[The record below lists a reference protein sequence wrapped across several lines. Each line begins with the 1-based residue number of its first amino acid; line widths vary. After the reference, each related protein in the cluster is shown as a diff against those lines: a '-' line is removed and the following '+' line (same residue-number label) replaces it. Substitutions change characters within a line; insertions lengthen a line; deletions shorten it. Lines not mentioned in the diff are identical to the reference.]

1 MVRVK
6 RSYQA
11 IIADHFARHRQM
23 AFITGPRQVGKTTL
37 SMSIGK
43 QTDTRYLNWDDPED
57 RDLLLTGSASMAEHL
72 ALDKARAKP
81 LTVIF
86 DEIHKYS
93 GWKQFVKGFYDRY
106 KDRCNIIV
114 TGSARMDSFRK
125 GGDSLMGRY
134 FNYRLHPLSVAELL
148 NGPSPENEYGP
159 QRKLSG
165 KQFQALLQWGGFP
178 DPFIKRDQRFYNRW
192 SRLREQQLIR
202 EDIREMTRVQELD
215 QLEMLALLLKNQAGQ
230 LTGYTSLAKK
240 IRVSVDTIRRWVLVL
255 ESLYYC
261 FTVRP
266 WSRNITRSILKEPK
280 YFLWDWSQCDDEGAL
295 CENFIASHLLKAAH
309 FWTDTGLGNYD
320 LYYVRDKE
328 KREVDFLVTKNRKPW
343 MLVEAKKSSGAAL
356 SPGLRHFSKALN
368 VSHAFQAVVDDDYE
382 DVDVFSCKTPV
393 IVPAGTLLSQL
404 C

>member
-1 MVRVK
+1 
-6 RSYQA
+6 
-11 IIADHFARHRQM
+11 M

-37 SMSIGK
+37 SMSVGK
-43 QTDTRYLNWDDPED
+43 RADTRYLNWDDFED
-57 RDLLLTGSASMAEHL
+57 RDLLLAGAASLAEHL
-72 ALDKARAKP
+72 ALDQAREKP

-93 GWKQFVKGFYDRY
+93 KWKQYIKGFYDRY

-134 FNYRLHPLSVAELL
+134 FNYRLHPFTVAELL
-148 NGPSPENEYGP
+148 NGPLPEEEYGR

-178 DPFIKRDQRFYNRW
+178 DPFIKRDRRFYNRW
-192 SRLREQQLIR
+192 SRLRQQQLIR

-215 QLEMLALLLKNQAGQ
+215 QLEMLALLLKSQAGQ
-230 LTGYTSLAKK
+230 LTSYASLAKK
-240 IRVSVDTIRRWVLVL
+240 IRVSVDTIRRWIPVL
-255 ESLYYC
+255 EALYYC

-266 WSRNITRSILKEPK
+266 WSRNLTRSILKEPK
-280 YFLWDWSQCDDEGAL
+280 YFMWDWSQCDDEGAL

-328 KREVDFLVTKNRKPW
+328 KREVDFLVTKNRRPW
-343 MLVEAKKSSGAAL
+343 MLVEAKKSPGAGL
-356 SPGLRHFSKALN
+356 SSSLRSFSKALN
-368 VSHAFQAVVDDDYE
+368 VPHAFQAVVEEDYA
-382 DVDVFSCKTPV
+382 DVDVFSYKTPM
-393 IVPAGTLLSQL
+393 IVPARTLLSQL